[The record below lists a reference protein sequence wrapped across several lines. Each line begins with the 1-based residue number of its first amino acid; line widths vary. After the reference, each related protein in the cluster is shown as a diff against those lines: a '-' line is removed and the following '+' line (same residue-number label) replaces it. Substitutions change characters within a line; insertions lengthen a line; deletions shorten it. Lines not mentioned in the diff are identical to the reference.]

1 MSSQSQTAPATTELR
16 LPSPNGPVTRTIL
29 RTPLRDA
36 LPSEIPIINVEGIF
50 SNSLEDRQAVAFQI
64 RDAATNTGFFYITNH
79 GIDAGLTDALHGVSL
94 DFFRQDLE
102 VKMRASSKHSKHGVG
117 YRPPNTQKIN
127 PDEGIDVMEHFFWRY
142 DPSFDP
148 SVQDPASIP
157 EQAKAML
164 ACDDYPLS
172 QTSNLP
178 HFEKALISHHNAC
191 IALAR
196 RLARTFALSLY
207 LPEDIF
213 DGKMEYPGCSLGINY
228 YPPIDQPEEPADPS
242 ARVSIG
248 SHTDFELFTILWQD
262 DVGGLQVLNR
272 DGQWIR
278 AVPVRGSLVVNISD
292 FMQRIT
298 NDKYVSTV
306 HRAQNWSGKERVS
319 IPFFFGFGLHESC
332 GVLPSCIAEGEEPK
346 YPEINCHAWI
356 QKRLSDMFEL
366 DKESIY

>member
-1 MSSQSQTAPATTELR
+1 MASQIAASPATTELR
-16 LPSPNGPVTRTIL
+16 LPSPNGPVTRTVL

-50 SNSLEDRQAVAFQI
+50 SDSLEDRQAVASQI

-79 GIDAGLTDALHGVSL
+79 GIDTASTDALRAVSL
-94 DFFRQDLE
+94 DFFRQDPD
-102 VKMRASSKHSKHGVG
+102 VKMRASSEKSKHGVG
-117 YRPPNTQKIN
+117 YQPPNTQKIN

-142 DPSFDP
+142 DPRLDPTVHDP
-148 SVQDPASIP
+148 SAIPQQAQD
-157 EQAKAML
+157 MF
-164 ACDDYPLS
+164 ACDDYALS
-172 QTSNLP
+172 QTTNLP
-178 HFEKALISHHNAC
+178 QFGEALVAHHNAC
-191 IALAR
+191 LALAR
-196 RLARTFALSLY
+196 RLARTFALSLD

-213 DGKMEYPGCSLGINY
+213 DSKMEYPGCSLNINY
-228 YPPIDQPEEPADPS
+228 YQPIEQPAEPGDPS

-278 AVPVRGSLVVNISD
+278 AMPVRGSLVVNIAD

-332 GVLPSCIAEGEEPK
+332 GVLPSCVAEGEEPK
-346 YPEINCHAWI
+346 YPEINCYAWI
-356 QKRLSDMFEL
+356 QKRLADMFEL
-366 DKESIY
+366 DKSSRY